1 MAAAGTGKNGAGM
14 DLDEALEAAEPGRS
28 RPWDPALRLL
38 ARLARDRARLR
49 LGLGLAVAVAVVAA
63 LQASALWA
71 SLQLAIVS
79 LDFDPVRA
87 SLLMAW
93 LACLLVAVVA
103 GALTRR
109 PWLSAFVATAFLA
122 VTYVGPWAWGAAT
135 APPVLFGSAERLSPV
150 ALVGEVLTMVG
161 VGFLLTIPGAAGAG
175 LVGTAVA
182 EVRRRPKRGVAV
194 LGALAIAGAAVGVE
208 AGPLVRYGPA
218 AGLYRP
224 ANTGL
229 VPAGRVFTQTFR
241 SEAMGGIRPYAVYLP
256 PAYERDVGK
265 RYPVVYLL
273 HGNPG
278 GYRDWLNLGLARLL
292 DEGIASGSLPPV
304 VAVLPDGNGTI
315 TPAAQWANAW
325 NGADRV
331 EDSVL
336 ELTALVDHDY
346 RTVDD
351 RRHRIVAGLSEG
363 GFGAANLA
371 ARHPDVF
378 AISISL
384 SGYFVAQGPVFG
396 TNPAYRLA
404 NSPSE
409 LLRAP
414 GPARGVQYLLAIGDQ
429 DVHYRKTTETFAR
442 ELDRLG
448 VRHQLFVLPGGHDGG
463 VWTAGLALCLQAV
476 KVQLEGGR

>member
-1 MAAAGTGKNGAGM
+1 MNGAGM
-14 DLDEALEAAEPGRS
+14 DSEKAMGAPLPGRS
-28 RPWDPALRLL
+28 RPWDPAVRLL
-38 ARLARDRARLR
+38 TRLARDRARLR
-49 LGLGLAVAVAVVAA
+49 VAAGLAVAVAAV
-63 LQASALWA
+63 LGLEASSFWA
-71 SLQLAIVS
+71 SLQLSIVS

-93 LACLLVAVVA
+93 LACLLVAAVA

-109 PWLSAFVATAFLA
+109 PWLSALVATAFLA

-135 APPVLFGSAERLSPV
+135 APPVLFGAAERVSAVSL
-150 ALVGEVLTMVG
+150 AGETVTMIG

-182 EVRRRPKRGVAV
+182 EARRRPRRALAVLSAVAV
-194 LGALAIAGAAVGVE
+194 AAAAVVVE

-224 ANTGL
+224 EGAEL
-229 VPAGRVFTQTFR
+229 VPAGRVVTQAFH
-241 SEAMGGIRPYAVYLP
+241 SEAMGGDRPYAVYLP
-256 PAYERDVGK
+256 PAYDRDVGR

-273 HGNPG
+273 HGDPG

-292 DEGIASGSLPPV
+292 DEGIASGSLAPV
-304 VAVLPDGNGTI
+304 VAVLPDGNGAVTA
-315 TPAAQWANAW
+315 AAQWANAW

-336 ELTALVDHDY
+336 ELTTLIDRQY
-346 RTVDD
+346 RTVGD
-351 RRHRIVAGLSEG
+351 RRHRVVAGFSEG

-378 AISISL
+378 AVSISL
-384 SGYFVAQGPVFG
+384 SGYFAAQGPVFG

-409 LLRAP
+409 LLRTST
-414 GPARGVQYLLAIGDQ
+414 PARGVQYLLATGDR
-429 DVHYRKTTETFAR
+429 DVHYRSTTEAFGR

-463 VWTAGLALCLQAV
+463 VWTVGLVLCLQAV
-476 KVQLEGGR
+476 QVQLEGRR